1 MQRFIIMFISLL
13 STMAVAQEPELQTPS
28 FDETKDNTQIVGEKK
43 IKWQL
48 SLIAGGASKH
58 LSHKYEPENG
68 YTEQHSN
75 LGVEI
80 GQVGPGWV
88 ASIQATR
95 FNDSH
100 DENSFMGIGA
110 YGYKADLPYQL
121 FIYGGIGVGY
131 AETSYYSGAIIM
143 PFAEVGWWR
152 ISAQGSYLPELP
164 DADSGIA
171 VQFKFKILGW

>member
-1 MQRFIIMFISLL
+1 MQRFIILISLV
-13 STMAVAQEPELQTPS
+13 STIAFAQEAEPQTNS
-28 FDETKDNTQIVGEKK
+28 FDNIQGATQIDEGKEL
-43 IKWQL
+43 KWQL
-48 SLIAGGASKH
+48 SLIAGGVSKH
-58 LSHKYEPENG
+58 LSQKYEPENG

-88 ASIQATR
+88 TSIQATR

-143 PFAEVGWWR
+143 PFAELGWWR

-171 VQFKFKILGW
+171 VQFKFKILEW